1 MNLSDESNRRAAL
14 TDLASSLLVEA
25 AAGTGKTSLMA
36 GRVAMLLA
44 EGAQPDS
51 IAAITFTELA
61 ASELSLRIRGYV
73 HELLQGR
80 IPSVFACALP
90 KGLTKD
96 QMLNLAQ
103 SAKRLDELTAST
115 IHGFCQDVITSYAVE
130 ADLDPGAKVV
140 DAADANGIFEAAFL
154 IWLID
159 RLSKSDDPSDPIL
172 VLSKS
177 DPLKFVDTLKDLA
190 SLKRR
195 HPTAGVVPMRPGAR
209 ADIEFA
215 DAVDEFAGW
224 AARTKREA
232 KTEALLT
239 GLRQLADFFRDC
251 FASPPSFSRLWE
263 LASPPRVGAMKNKLN
278 DLAPYRRKSAWK
290 ELYGAEDGERI
301 NAEAEVLFDRA
312 ESAYRSLLGQ
322 IANGLVGP
330 LSSVLDEVIADYS
343 WRKRAAA
350 ALDFDDLLLRA
361 HELVHRNEA
370 VREALGRR
378 YRHIFVDEFQ
388 DTDPIQAAF
397 IFQIAAEKRNDHWQ
411 DVRVRPGALFLVGD
425 PKQAIYRFRGADI
438 RAYMEARKAME
449 AQQGGRVIQVTA
461 NFRSRKGLLDH
472 VNDCF
477 HLVLSASTQPGYVKL
492 THAIEDP
499 DGAPPA
505 VMKATINLPPD
516 PSSETQREA
525 EADAV
530 ADICARLI
538 GSVDIVRADGSRS
551 PLKPGDIALLTPT
564 GTELWRYERA
574 LEQQGLSVAS
584 QAGQTLFLRQA
595 TQDVVALMRVLAD
608 PLDTLA
614 FGALLRGPLVG
625 LTDAE
630 LLDIAEEL
638 RSSAAS
644 DNDPER
650 FTVLTRARRVQ
661 HPLARQVLEAL
672 QLLRKRVATTT
683 PMLLLSEAAE
693 LLQIRVVLAARYG
706 NRSAR
711 ALANL
716 DSLIEMARP
725 YAVAGL
731 RNFAYDLQRH
741 WEAKTPKPEGRTDA
755 SDGAIEIVTMHSS
768 KGLEWPVV
776 IPINTATILRSP
788 PEFVHR
794 QSDNTLH
801 WVLGGVTPT
810 DLLGARQEEEQ
821 NQARERE
828 RVWYVACTRARDMLI
843 LPHLKEASTRS
854 WSKTVDLGHAR
865 LPEIRLKDFPKSKP
879 PAQAPLENKQTPE
892 VFAAQAMQV
901 VRASPDIEWKRPSDK
916 DQDRAETFEITPG
929 ETAGPLNSPVPL
941 TGGRLRGILLHKL
954 MEEFLTGEL
963 AEDEASAQARARV
976 LLGELV
982 GVQGLADG
990 TWPDPDEAAKTAFST
1005 LRLPEVTS
1013 LRAGMSAEIPIW
1025 ASQAA
1030 GSVLAG
1036 RADAMAIDR
1045 NGTITAVFDWKSDVA
1060 PSPADRTQHA
1070 GQLSDYL
1077 SATGAPRGAVVYM
1090 TLGETVWVTP
1100 AK

>member
-1 MNLSDESNRRAAL
+1 VKLPDESQRRAAL
-14 TDLASSLLVEA
+14 TDLDSSLLVEA

-44 EGAQPDS
+44 GGAHPSS

-61 ASELSLRIRGYV
+61 ASELGLRIRGYV

-80 IPSVFACALP
+80 IPSVFASALP
-90 KGLTKD
+90 KGLTPD
-96 QMLNLAQ
+96 QTLNLAQ
-103 SAKRLDELTAST
+103 AAKRLDEVTAST

-130 ADLDPGAKVV
+130 AGLDPGARVV
-140 DAADANGIFEAAFL
+140 DAADADVIFDAAFQT
-154 IWLID
+154 WLIN
-159 RLSKSDDPSDPIL
+159 RLSQADDASDPIL

-177 DPLKFVDTLKDLA
+177 DPLKFVDMLKDLA

-195 HPTAGVVPMRPGAR
+195 HPTARVLPLRPGAR
-209 ADIEFA
+209 ADIEFT
-215 DAVDEFAGW
+215 DAVDEFARW

-232 KTEALLT
+232 RTEAIVADLC
-239 GLRQLADFFRDC
+239 RLADFFRDC
-251 FASPPSFSRLWE
+251 FDSPPGFSRLWL
-263 LASPPRVGAMKNKLN
+263 LAQPPRVDAMKKRLN

-290 ELYGAEDGERI
+290 EIYGPQEGEKI
-301 NAEAEVLFDRA
+301 NAEAEAHFERA
-312 ESAYRSLLGQ
+312 ESAYHSLLGQ

-330 LSSVLDEVIADYS
+330 LSAALDDVVTDYNA
-343 WRKRAAA
+343 RKRAAA

-361 HELVHRNEA
+361 HELVHRNET
-370 VREALGRR
+370 VRQALGGR

-397 IFQIAAEKRNDHWQ
+397 IFQIAADRRADRWQ

-438 RAYMEARKAME
+438 RAYVEARKAME
-449 AQQGGRVIQVTA
+449 AQPGGKVIQVTA
-461 NFRSRKGLLDH
+461 NFRSRKGVLDH

-477 HLVLSASTQPGYVKL
+477 DPVLSSASQPGYVKL
-492 THAIEDP
+492 THTIEDP
-499 DGAPPA
+499 DGALPA
-505 VMKATINLPPD
+505 VAKVTINLPPD
-516 PSSETQREA
+516 PDSETQREA
-525 EADAV
+525 EAEAV

-538 GSVDIVRADGSRS
+538 GSLDVVRADGSRS
-551 PLKPGDIALLTPT
+551 RLNPGDIALLTPT

-614 FGALLRGPLVG
+614 FGAFMRGPLVG

-630 LLDIAEEL
+630 LLDITEQL
-638 RSSAAS
+638 QSSANAEGRPKYFS
-644 DNDPER
+644 
-650 FTVLTRARRVQ
+650 VLTEAELVA
-661 HPLARQVLEAL
+661 HPLARQVLEAI
-672 QLLRKRVATTT
+672 QLLRRRAATTT

-693 LLQIRVVLAARYG
+693 QLQMRVVLAARYG

-725 YAVAGL
+725 YGVAGL
-731 RNFAYDLQRH
+731 RNFVHDLQRH
-741 WEAKTPKPEGRTDA
+741 WEAKTAKPEGRTDA

-776 IPINTATILRSP
+776 IPINSSTILRSP

-810 DLLGARQEEEQ
+810 DLLEARQEEEH

-843 LPHLKEASTRS
+843 LPHLSEASTRS
-854 WSKTVDLGHAR
+854 WSRAVDLGHGR
-865 LPEIRLKDFPKSKP
+865 LPEIRMEGLPKSKSP
-879 PAQAPLENKQTPE
+879 TPAAPANWQTPE
-892 VFAAQAMQV
+892 TFAAQAALV
-901 VRASPDIEWKRPSDK
+901 ARASPAIKWKRPSDE
-916 DQDRAETFEITPG
+916 DYDRAENFEIAPAEST
-929 ETAGPLNSPVPL
+929 GPLEAPIPL
-941 TGGRLRGILLHKL
+941 GGGRLRGILLHKL

-963 AEDEASAQARARV
+963 AVDEGAVRGRARV
-976 LLGELV
+976 LLEQLV
-982 GVQGLADG
+982 GVQGLDSG
-990 TWPDPDEAAKTAFST
+990 TAPDPEEAADTALRT
-1005 LRLPEVTS
+1005 LHLPDVAA
-1013 LRAGMSAEIPIW
+1013 LRSGMMAEIPIW
-1025 ASQAA
+1025 ASQDADTL
-1030 GSVLAG
+1030 LAG
-1036 RADAMAIDR
+1036 RADATVVDKD
-1045 NGTITAVFDWKSDVA
+1045 GTITAVFDWKSDVA
-1060 PSPADRTQHA
+1060 PSPADRSQHA

-1090 TLGETVWVTP
+1090 TLGETIWVRP
-1100 AK
+1100 AT